1 GEENWKTAN
10 VIGTYSEAK
19 RDEGSKRY
27 ELIAKEEGVEVV
39 YGHSRGAAVM
49 SGMDGPWE
57 SVGLDGASYI
67 GHEKSYTNVIQRYGP
82 FDRIIGAGHKG
93 NIGVENVGF
102 HNVTRKK
109 PKKRKSPRDA
119 DGKRQKMTSKKK
131 SRPALPASK
140 KRKSTHTATRKK
152 KPRYVSDEDE

>member
-1 GEENWKTAN
+1 
-10 VIGTYSEAK
+10 
-19 RDEGSKRY
+19 
-27 ELIAKEEGVEVV
+27 
-39 YGHSRGAAVM
+39 M
-49 SGMDGPWE
+49 
-57 SVGLDGASYI
+57 
-67 GHEKSYTNVIQRYGP
+67 
-82 FDRIIGAGHKG
+82 
-93 NIGVENVGF
+93 ENVGF

-109 PKKRKSPRDA
+109 TKKRKSPRDA